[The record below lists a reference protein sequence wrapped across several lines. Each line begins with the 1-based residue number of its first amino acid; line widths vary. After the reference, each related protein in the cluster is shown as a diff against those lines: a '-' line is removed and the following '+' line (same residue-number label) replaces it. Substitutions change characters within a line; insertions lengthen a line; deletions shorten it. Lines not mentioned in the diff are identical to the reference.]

1 MTAFLFNQHLQ
12 HLGMTYRVDVDQ
24 VVRYIVTYEF
34 QTEDD
39 PQEVLEDMISSG
51 NYSELEEINSE
62 EIEIR
67 DFDIINIEKV
77 DDL

>member
-1 MTAFLFNQHLQ
+1 
-12 HLGMTYRVDVDQ
+12 MTYRVDVDQ
-24 VVRYIVTYEF
+24 VVRHIVTYEF

-39 PQEVLEDMISSG
+39 PQEVLEDMISRG
-51 NYSELEEINSE
+51 NYSELEEIDSD

-77 DDL
+77 DD

>member
-1 MTAFLFNQHLQ
+1 
-12 HLGMTYRVDVDQ
+12 MTYRVDVDQ

-77 DDL
+77 NNL

>member
-1 MTAFLFNQHLQ
+1 
-12 HLGMTYRVDVDQ
+12 MTYRVEVDQ

-39 PQEVLEDMISSG
+39 PQEVLDNMISSG
-51 NYSELEEINSE
+51 NYTELEEINSE

-77 DDL
+77 EGL

>member
-1 MTAFLFNQHLQ
+1 
-12 HLGMTYRVDVDQ
+12 MTYRVEVDQ

-39 PQEVLEDMISSG
+39 PQEVLDDMISSG
-51 NYSELEEINSE
+51 NYTELEEINSE

>member
-1 MTAFLFNQHLQ
+1 
-12 HLGMTYRVDVDQ
+12 MTYRVDVDQ

-34 QTEDD
+34 QTEDN

>member
-1 MTAFLFNQHLQ
+1 
-12 HLGMTYRVDVDQ
+12 MTYRVDVDQ

-77 DDL
+77 DNL

>member
-1 MTAFLFNQHLQ
+1 
-12 HLGMTYRVDVDQ
+12 MTYRVDVDQ

-39 PQEVLEDMISSG
+39 PQEVLEDMIARG
-51 NYSELEEINSE
+51 NYSELKEIDSE

-67 DFDIINIEKV
+67 DFDIINIEEV
-77 DDL
+77 ND

>member
-1 MTAFLFNQHLQ
+1 
-12 HLGMTYRVDVDQ
+12 MTYRVEVDQ

-39 PQEVLEDMISSG
+39 PQEVLNDMISSG
-51 NYSELEEINSE
+51 NYTELEEINSE

>member
-1 MTAFLFNQHLQ
+1 
-12 HLGMTYRVDVDQ
+12 
-24 VVRYIVTYEF
+24 
-34 QTEDD
+34 
-39 PQEVLEDMISSG
+39 MISSD

-67 DFDIINIEKV
+67 DFNIINIEKV

>member
-1 MTAFLFNQHLQ
+1 
-12 HLGMTYRVDVDQ
+12 MTYRVDVDQ

-77 DDL
+77 DD

>member
-1 MTAFLFNQHLQ
+1 
-12 HLGMTYRVDVDQ
+12 MTYRVEVDQ

-39 PQEVLEDMISSG
+39 PQEVLDNMISSG
-51 NYSELEEINSE
+51 NYTELEEINSE

>member
-1 MTAFLFNQHLQ
+1 
-12 HLGMTYRVDVDQ
+12 MTYRVNVDQ

-39 PQEVLEDMISSG
+39 PQEVLENMIARG
-51 NYSELEEINSE
+51 DYSKLEEIDSE

-67 DFDIINIEKV
+67 DFDIINIEEV
-77 DDL
+77 ND

>member
-1 MTAFLFNQHLQ
+1 
-12 HLGMTYRVDVDQ
+12 MTYRVDVDQ

-51 NYSELEEINSE
+51 NYTELGEINSE

>member
-1 MTAFLFNQHLQ
+1 
-12 HLGMTYRVDVDQ
+12 MTYRVDVDQ

-77 DDL
+77 EDL

>member
-1 MTAFLFNQHLQ
+1 
-12 HLGMTYRVDVDQ
+12 MTYRVDVDQ

-39 PQEVLEDMISSG
+39 PQEALEDMISSG
-51 NYSELEEINSE
+51 NYSELEEIDSD

-77 DDL
+77 DD

>member
-1 MTAFLFNQHLQ
+1 
-12 HLGMTYRVDVDQ
+12 MTYRVDVDQ

-39 PQEVLEDMISSG
+39 PQEVLENMIARG
-51 NYSELEEINSE
+51 DYSKLEEINSE

>member
-1 MTAFLFNQHLQ
+1 
-12 HLGMTYRVDVDQ
+12 MTYRVDVDQ

-39 PQEVLEDMISSG
+39 PQAVLEDMIARG
-51 NYSELEEINSE
+51 NYTTLKEIDSD

-67 DFDIINIEKV
+67 EFDIINIEEV
-77 DDL
+77 ND

>member
-1 MTAFLFNQHLQ
+1 
-12 HLGMTYRVDVDQ
+12 MTYRVDVDQ

-51 NYSELEEINSE
+51 NYS
-62 EIEIR
+62 
-67 DFDIINIEKV
+67 
-77 DDL
+77 

>member
-1 MTAFLFNQHLQ
+1 
-12 HLGMTYRVDVDQ
+12 MTYRVDVDQ

-39 PQEVLEDMISSG
+39 PQEVLENMITRG
-51 NYSELEEINSE
+51 DYSKLEEINSE

-67 DFDIINIEKV
+67 DFDIINIEEV
-77 DDL
+77 NE

>member
-1 MTAFLFNQHLQ
+1 
-12 HLGMTYRVDVDQ
+12 MTYRVEVDQ

-34 QTEDD
+34 QTEGD
-39 PQEVLEDMISSG
+39 PQEVLDDMISSG
-51 NYSELEEINSE
+51 NYTELEEINSE

>member
-1 MTAFLFNQHLQ
+1 
-12 HLGMTYRVDVDQ
+12 MTYRVDVDQ

-51 NYSELEEINSE
+51 NYTELEEINSE

-67 DFDIINIEKV
+67 DFDIINIKEV
-77 DDL
+77 ND

>member
-1 MTAFLFNQHLQ
+1 
-12 HLGMTYRVDVDQ
+12 MTYRVEVDQ

-39 PQEVLEDMISSG
+39 PQEVLDNMISSG
-51 NYSELEEINSE
+51 NYTELEEINSE

-77 DDL
+77 EDL

>member
-1 MTAFLFNQHLQ
+1 
-12 HLGMTYRVDVDQ
+12 MTYRVEVDQ

-39 PQEVLEDMISSG
+39 PQEVLDDMISSG
-51 NYSELEEINSE
+51 NYTELEEINSE

-77 DDL
+77 NDL

>member
-1 MTAFLFNQHLQ
+1 
-12 HLGMTYRVDVDQ
+12 MTYRVDVDQ

-39 PQEVLEDMISSG
+39 PQEALEDMISSG
-51 NYSELEEINSE
+51 NYTELEEINSE

-67 DFDIINIEKV
+67 DFDIINIEEV
-77 DDL
+77 ND

>member
-1 MTAFLFNQHLQ
+1 
-12 HLGMTYRVDVDQ
+12 MTYRVDVDQ

-51 NYSELEEINSE
+51 NYSKLEEINSE

>member
-1 MTAFLFNQHLQ
+1 
-12 HLGMTYRVDVDQ
+12 MTYRVEVDQ

-39 PQEVLEDMISSG
+39 PQEALENMISSG

-67 DFDIINIEKV
+67 DFDIINIEEV
-77 DDL
+77 ND

>member
-1 MTAFLFNQHLQ
+1 
-12 HLGMTYRVDVDQ
+12 MTYRVDVDQ

-39 PQEVLEDMISSG
+39 PQKVLEDMISSG

>member
-1 MTAFLFNQHLQ
+1 
-12 HLGMTYRVDVDQ
+12 MTYRVDVDQ
-24 VVRYIVTYEF
+24 VVRYIVTYVFE
-34 QTEDD
+34 TEDD

-77 DDL
+77 NDL

>member
-1 MTAFLFNQHLQ
+1 
-12 HLGMTYRVDVDQ
+12 MTYRVDVDQ

-39 PQEVLEDMISSG
+39 PQEVLEDMISRG
-51 NYSELEEINSE
+51 NYSELEEIDSD

-77 DDL
+77 DD

>member
-1 MTAFLFNQHLQ
+1 
-12 HLGMTYRVDVDQ
+12 MTYRVDVDQ

-39 PQEVLEDMISSG
+39 PQEVLEDMISRG

-77 DDL
+77 NDL

>member
-1 MTAFLFNQHLQ
+1 
-12 HLGMTYRVDVDQ
+12 MTYRVDVDQ

-77 DDL
+77 NDL

>member
-1 MTAFLFNQHLQ
+1 
-12 HLGMTYRVDVDQ
+12 MTYRVDVDQ

-62 EIEIR
+62 ELEIR

>member
-1 MTAFLFNQHLQ
+1 
-12 HLGMTYRVDVDQ
+12 MTYRVDVDQ

-34 QTEDD
+34 QTEND
-39 PQEVLEDMISSG
+39 PQEALEDMISSG

>member
-1 MTAFLFNQHLQ
+1 
-12 HLGMTYRVDVDQ
+12 MTYRVEVDQ

-34 QTEDD
+34 QTEDN
-39 PQEVLEDMISSG
+39 PQEVLDNMISSG
-51 NYSELEEINSE
+51 NYTELEEINSE

-77 DDL
+77 EDL